1 MLSIKIVNLASH
13 TIKEVSLVVR
23 KTCPGCRRN
32 SYSATESG
40 RWLCPYCGED
50 ISEMPVEPAVS
61 SARKKEAETM
71 IESFVDTFCP

>member
-1 MLSIKIVNLASH
+1 M
-13 TIKEVSLVVR
+13 
-23 KTCPGCRRN
+23 KTCPGCGRN

-61 SARKKEAETM
+61 SARKKSDPVSLAAYKED
-71 IESFVDTFCP
+71 SYVY